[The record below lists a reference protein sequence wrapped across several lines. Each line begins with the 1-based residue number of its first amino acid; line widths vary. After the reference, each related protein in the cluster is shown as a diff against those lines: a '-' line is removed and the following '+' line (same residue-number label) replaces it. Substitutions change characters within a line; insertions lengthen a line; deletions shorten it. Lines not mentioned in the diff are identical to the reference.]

1 MQKLK
6 IVIFNMLIFN
16 FNVLISLKSTSFAQ
30 FMICQPVDS
39 VFQHV
44 YFT

>member
-1 MQKLK
+1 MQELK
-6 IVIFNMLIFN
+6 TVIVNLLILH
-16 FNVLISLKSTSFAQ
+16 FNVLISLKSASVCKIHDMST
-30 FMICQPVDS
+30 CCS

>member
-6 IVIFNMLIFN
+6 IVIFNLLIFH
-16 FNVLISLKSTSFAQ
+16 FNVLISLKSTSVYKN
-30 FMICQPVDS
+30 MICQPVDS
-39 VFQHV
+39 IFQRV